1 MYRPAHK
8 HLMWAALLGIFP
20 ILAAEPPRQSAQS
33 FEQAIRDHSTAQ
45 PYVLIT
51 VVDDKS
57 GKAQTGCTKGAF
69 LVGAIA
75 TEHNLTRDKAGF
87 DQAENVALAV
97 PSHVYHFYN
106 RAALEN
112 VSFRYS
118 PSDAEAARKQIQS
131 LTDQQL
137 REGFKVGG
145 VLQPKRS
152 IGVRDAVAC
161 ALIERGYSVRMGDV
175 PPDLMLEP

>member
-1 MYRPAHK
+1 MFRPANK
-8 HLMWAALLGIFP
+8 PLMWAALLGILP
-20 ILAAEPPRQSAQS
+20 VLAAEPPLQSAKS

-51 VVDDKS
+51 VVEEKS

-87 DQAENVALAV
+87 DLAESVALAV

-112 VSFRYS
+112 VSLRYS
-118 PSDAEAARKQIQS
+118 PSDAEAARKQIRA
-131 LTDQQL
+131 LADEQL

-145 VLQPKRS
+145 TLQPEGS
-152 IGVRDAVAC
+152 IGVRDAMAC
-161 ALIERGYSVRMGDV
+161 ALIERGYSVRMGDRTA
-175 PPDLMLEP
+175 DLILEP